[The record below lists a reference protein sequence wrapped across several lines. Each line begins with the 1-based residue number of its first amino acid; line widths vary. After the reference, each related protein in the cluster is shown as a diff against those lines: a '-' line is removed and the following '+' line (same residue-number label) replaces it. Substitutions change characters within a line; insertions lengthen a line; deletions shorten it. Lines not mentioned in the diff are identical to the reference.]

1 MKRTVLFVAL
11 ATLVMTFASCEKDK
25 DGWKKF
31 YGYSAN
37 DIGGSY
43 SYSNVPN
50 AFESLTEGE
59 FCRLCPD
66 AEITIAPSG
75 DNAIRF
81 VMKSEEAEYNK
92 AYQGKAPLNSH
103 DFMIDIEGNT
113 QVYSSTSFL
122 RCFLN
127 ARVYQNAD
135 GQIRLEGNSA
145 HNRYKIQFHV
155 IYDEQH
161 NPVDT
166 IPDTSLYSSTRYYFD
181 VIKN

>member
-11 ATLVMTFASCEKDK
+11 ATIVMTFASCEKDK
-25 DGWKKF
+25 NGWQKF
-31 YGYSAN
+31 YNYTP
-37 DIGGSY
+37 DVIGGSY
-43 SYSNVPN
+43 SYSNEPN

-59 FCRLCPD
+59 FCHLCPD

-81 VMKSEEAEYNK
+81 VMKSEEAEYEK

-103 DFMIDIEGNT
+103 DFMIDIKGNP

-155 IYDEQH
+155 IYDEHH
-161 NPVDT
+161 NPVDI
-166 IPDTSLYSSTRYYFD
+166 IPDTALISSTHYYFD